1 MKKRIV
7 VILLLLA
14 VLAAAAAAGGFYYF
28 HTHLFFDGEAYPKD
42 ITELTLSQ
50 EALSDPEQVS
60 QLEQLPQL
68 QTLDLRETK
77 MEPEQY
83 DALRQRL
90 PECEILW
97 LVPFQGQYLDPNTEA
112 LNITAITEEEQE
124 LLSYFPRLSRID
136 ARECTDLDTVARL
149 QQAYPDC
156 EILYQ
161 VQIGSQQLPQDAQ
174 TLSVSQEEVVLL
186 GEVLSYLPQL
196 QEVSISGKPDADAVY
211 ELKQAYPEITFLWEF
226 QLCGITVSSSDKEI
240 DLSGIV
246 MESVEEVENSLKYFN
261 GLERVDMCGCGIPSE
276 EMDALWKRNPE
287 TRFVWY
293 ARIGKA
299 DVRTDVIGFIP
310 FTYGYSGQG
319 TDPAHNLSDR
329 DVTELKYLVDLV
341 VIDLGHMAIRDLSF
355 LQYMPNLEYVLLCDN
370 GIRDVSPLAGLTKL
384 RYLEL
389 FNNPISDISA
399 LAECPAL
406 EDVNVTYN
414 TIQDV
419 TPLLGLK
426 NLKNLW
432 ITGGFLTNDQIQQL
446 QDGLPGVNLVL
457 ASGRSTAAG
466 WRELPNYYAQRD
478 ILGMWYMTTP

>member
-1 MKKRIV
+1 MKKRVV

-14 VLAAAAAAGGFYYF
+14 VLAVAAAGGFYYF
-28 HTHLFFDGEAYPKD
+28 HTHLFFEGEAYSKD

-68 QTLDLRETK
+68 KTLNLLDAGIT
-77 MEPEQY
+77 PEQY

-97 LVPFQGQYLDPNTEA
+97 KVPFQGQHLDPDTEE
-112 LNITAITEEEQE
+112 LQLSAITEEELA

-136 ARECTDLDTVARL
+136 ARECTDLNTVSLL
-149 QQAYPDC
+149 QEACPDC

-161 VQIGSQQLPQDAQ
+161 VQIGSQKLPQDAQ
-174 TLSVSQEEVVLL
+174 TLSVSQEEAALL
-186 GEVLSYLPQL
+186 GDVLSYLPQV
-196 QEVSISGKPDADAVY
+196 QEISVSGRPDKEEMYA
-211 ELKQAYPEITFLWEF
+211 LKQAYPEITFLWEF
-226 QLCGITVSSSDKEI
+226 QMCGLTVSSSDTEL

-246 MESVEEVENSLKYFN
+246 MESVEEVERNLKYFN
-261 GLERVDMCGCGIPSE
+261 GLERVDMCGCGIPSV
-276 EMDALWKRNPE
+276 EMDALWKRHPE

-293 ARIGKA
+293 ARIGRA

-310 FTYGYSGQG
+310 YTYGYSGQG

-419 TPLLGLK
+419 TPLLGLE
-426 NLKNLW
+426 NLNNLW
-432 ITGGFLTNDQIQQL
+432 ITGGFLTNDQIRQL
-446 QDGLPGVNLVL
+446 QEGLPGVNLVL